1 VCPGTRWASRRKELR
16 QVRRRRFPDRR
27 THIHDDCSLLGNSG
41 DSQEEEI
48 TLRTRNRSFRVAAA
62 AVGAGAMLSTPVL
75 LALATPASAAGTPTT
90 TSTAQSAAAPAAN
103 PCPAIRV
110 FNLEGTGAFNGL
122 APGTAP
128 PPDFQSA
135 APFSPDRALTNL
147 SQASGGRA
155 DYFTINYPAAGGI
168 PIFASERAGVVETE
182 RQATTFLAQCSMSK
196 IELLGYSQGAW
207 VAGDVA
213 TDIANNKVPGVTPDK
228 VVASFLVGDPINQ
241 ATQQPGFGTQIGA
254 RTGAGPLPARF
265 AGFGANNATTFEFC
279 NPGDNV
285 CDAPPAAPGSPASF
299 GNIASIIGGP
309 TPPHLMYNTV
319 EVAPG
324 LSSVA
329 YIRQYI
335 LAHLPAVVVPPVVTT
350 PPVVPPITTP
360 PVIPPVVTTPP
371 VVPPITTPPVIP
383 PVVTTSPVLPPVVT
397 TPPVVV
403 PPVVTTPP
411 VVPPITTPPVI
422 PPVVTT
428 PPVIVP
434 VAPPVVAPPAAPP
447 VVSDPGATAVVDP
460 GAAVTPFRIDTGL
473 GANAAAAPAPTQML
487 AAPASTS
494 TNYPMLSGGLGIVMA
509 GAALLLGALYR
520 RRSR

>member
-1 VCPGTRWASRRKELR
+1 M
-16 QVRRRRFPDRR
+16 
-27 THIHDDCSLLGNSG
+27 
-41 DSQEEEI
+41 
-48 TLRTRNRSFRVAAA
+48 RTRNRSFRVAAA

-75 LALATPASAAGTPTT
+75 LALATPASAAGIPAT
-90 TSTAQSAAAPAAN
+90 TSTVQSAAAPAAN

-213 TDIANNKVPGVTPDK
+213 TDIANNTVPGVSPDK
-228 VVASFLVGDPINQ
+228 LVASFLVGDPVNQ
-241 ATQQPGFGTQIGA
+241 ATQRPGFGTEIGP

-329 YIRQYI
+329 YVRQYI
-335 LAHLPAVVVPPVVTT
+335 LAHLPAV
-350 PPVVPPITTP
+350 VVPPITTP

-371 VVPPITTPPVIP
+371 VVPPITTPPVVP

-411 VVPPITTPPVI
+411 VVPPVVTTPPVV
-422 PPVVTT
+422 PPITT

-434 VAPPVVAPPAAPP
+434 VAPPAVAPPAAPP

>member
-27 THIHDDCSLLGNSG
+27 THIHDGCSLLGNSG

-75 LALATPASAAGTPTT
+75 LALATPASAAGTPTAA
-90 TSTAQSAAAPAAN
+90 STVQSAAVPAAN

-110 FNLEGTGAFNGL
+110 FNLEGTGAFSGL

-128 PPDFQSA
+128 PPDFQAA
-135 APFSPDRALTNL
+135 APFAPDRALTNL
-147 SQASGGRA
+147 LQASGGRA
-155 DYFTINYPAAGGI
+155 DYFTINYPAAGGL
-168 PIFASERAGVVETE
+168 PIFASEQAGVLETT
-182 RQATTFLAQCSMSK
+182 RQVTSFVAQCSTSK
-196 IELLGYSQGAW
+196 VELLGYSQGAW

-213 TDIANNKVPGVTPDK
+213 SNIANNRVPGVSPDK
-228 VVASFLVGDPINQ
+228 VLVSFLVGDPINQ
-241 ATQQPGFGTQIGA
+241 ATQQPGYGTQIGA
-254 RTGAGPLPARF
+254 VTRAGPLPARV
-265 AGFGANNATTFEFC
+265 AGFGANSPTTLEFC

-285 CDAPPAAPGSPASF
+285 CDAPPAAPGSPASI

-329 YIRQYI
+329 FIRQYI
-335 LAHLPAVVVPPVVTT
+335 LAHLNAAVPPVVT
-350 PPVVPPITTP
+350 PPVVSTP
-360 PVIPPVVTTPP
+360 PVIPPVVTPP
-371 VVPPITTPPVIP
+371 VVSTPPVIP
-383 PVVTTSPVLPPVVT
+383 PVVTPPVVS
-397 TPPVVV
+397 TPPVV
-403 PPVVTTPP
+403 
-411 VVPPITTPPVI
+411 TPPVI
-422 PPVVTT
+422 PPVVTPPVVPPVVT
-428 PPVIVP
+428 PPVVLP
-434 VAPPVVAPPAAPP
+434 VAPPVVASPVAPP
-447 VVSDPGATAVVDP
+447 VVSAPGATAVVDP
-460 GAAVTPFRIDTGL
+460 GAGAPFRIDTGL
-473 GANAAAAPAPTQML
+473 GANAAAAPAPTQVL

>member
-1 VCPGTRWASRRKELR
+1 M
-16 QVRRRRFPDRR
+16 
-27 THIHDDCSLLGNSG
+27 
-41 DSQEEEI
+41 
-48 TLRTRNRSFRVAAA
+48 RTRNRSFRVAAA

-75 LALATPASAAGTPTT
+75 LALATPASAAGTPAT
-90 TSTAQSAAAPAAN
+90 TSTVQSAAAPAAN

-128 PPDFQSA
+128 PPDFQAA
-135 APFSPDRALTNL
+135 APFAPDRALTNL

-168 PIFASERAGVVETE
+168 PIFASEQAGVVETE
-182 RQATTFLAQCSMSK
+182 RQATAFLAQCSTSK

-285 CDAPPAAPGSPASF
+285 CDAPPAAPGSPASA
-299 GNIASIIGGP
+299 GNIISVINGP

-324 LSSVA
+324 LSTVA

-335 LAHLPAVVVPPVVTT
+335 LAHLPAVVMPPVTTPPVMPPVVTT
-350 PPVVPPITTP
+350 PPVMPPMTTP
-360 PVIPPVVTTPP
+360 PVMPPVVTTPP
-371 VVPPITTPPVIP
+371 VMPPMTTPPVM
-383 PVVTTSPVLPPVVT
+383 PPVVT
-397 TPPVVV
+397 TPPVM
-403 PPVVTTPP
+403 
-411 VVPPITTPPVI
+411 PPVI
-422 PPVVTT
+422 TT

-434 VAPPVVAPPAAPP
+434 VAPPVVAPP

-460 GAAVTPFRIDTGL
+460 GAGVTPFRIDTGL
-473 GANAAAAPAPTQML
+473 GANAVAAPAP
-487 AAPASTS
+487 TS

-509 GAALLLGALYR
+509 GVALLVGALYR

>member
-1 VCPGTRWASRRKELR
+1 
-16 QVRRRRFPDRR
+16 
-27 THIHDDCSLLGNSG
+27 
-41 DSQEEEI
+41 
-48 TLRTRNRSFRVAAA
+48 LRTRNRSFRVAAA

-75 LALATPASAAGTPTT
+75 LALATPASAAGTTT
-90 TSTAQSAAAPAAN
+90 PAASTVQSAAVPAAN

-128 PPDFQSA
+128 PPDFQA
-135 APFSPDRALTNL
+135 AAAFSPDRALTNL

-155 DYFTINYPAAGGI
+155 DYFTINYPAAGGL

-182 RQATTFLAQCSMSK
+182 RQAVDFVAQCSTSK

-228 VVASFLVGDPINQ
+228 VLASFLVGDPINQ
-241 ATQQPGFGTQIGA
+241 ATQQPGYGTQIGA
-254 RTGAGPLPARF
+254 RTGAGPLPARV

-285 CDAPPAAPGSPASF
+285 CDAPPAAPGSPASA
-299 GNIASIIGGP
+299 GNIISVINGP

-324 LSSVA
+324 LSTVA

-335 LAHLPAVVVPPVVTT
+335 LAHLPAVVMPPVTT
-350 PPVVPPITTP
+350 PPVI
-360 PVIPPVVTTPP
+360 
-371 VVPPITTPPVIP
+371 
-383 PVVTTSPVLPPVVT
+383 PPVVT

-411 VVPPITTPPVI
+411 VIPPVTTPPVI

-428 PPVIVP
+428 PPVV
-434 VAPPVVAPPAAPP
+434 VPPVVTTPPLIPP
-447 VVSDPGATAVVDP
+447 VVVPPVVVPVVPPVVVPPVVVSDPGATAVVDP
-460 GAAVTPFRIDTGL
+460 GAGVTPFRIDTGL
-473 GANAAAAPAPTQML
+473 GANAVAAPAP
-487 AAPASTS
+487 TS

-509 GAALLLGALYR
+509 GVALLVGALYR

>member
-27 THIHDDCSLLGNSG
+27 THIHDGCSLLGNSG

-75 LALATPASAAGTPTT
+75 LALATPASAAGTPTAA
-90 TSTAQSAAAPAAN
+90 STVQSAAVPAAN

-110 FNLEGTGAFNGL
+110 FNLEGTGAFSGL

-128 PPDFQSA
+128 PPDFQAA
-135 APFSPDRALTNL
+135 APFAPDRALTNL
-147 SQASGGRA
+147 LQASGGRA
-155 DYFTINYPAAGGI
+155 DYFTINYPAAGGL
-168 PIFASERAGVVETE
+168 PIFASEQAGVLETT
-182 RQATTFLAQCSMSK
+182 RQVTSFVAQCSTSK
-196 IELLGYSQGAW
+196 VELLGYSQGAW

-213 TDIANNKVPGVTPDK
+213 SNIANNKVPGVSPDK
-228 VVASFLVGDPINQ
+228 VLVSFLVGDPINQ
-241 ATQQPGFGTQIGA
+241 ATQQPGYGTQIGA
-254 RTGAGPLPARF
+254 VTRAGPLPARV
-265 AGFGANNATTFEFC
+265 AGFGANSPTTLEFC

-285 CDAPPAAPGSPASF
+285 CDAPPAAPGSPASI

-329 YIRQYI
+329 FIRQYI
-335 LAHLPAVVVPPVVTT
+335 LAHLNAAVPPVVTPPVVSTLPVIPPVVT
-350 PPVVPPITTP
+350 PPVVSTPPVVTP
-360 PVIPPVVTTPP
+360 PVIPPVVTPP
-371 VVPPITTPPVIP
+371 VVPPVVTPPVVL
-383 PVVTTSPVLPPVVT
+383 PVAPPVVT
-397 TPPVVV
+397 TPPVA
-403 PPVVTTPP
+403 PPVAL
-411 VVPPITTPPVI
+411 
-422 PPVVTT
+422 
-428 PPVIVP
+428 P
-434 VAPPVVAPPAAPP
+434 VAPPVVASPVAPP
-447 VVSDPGATAVVDP
+447 VVSAPGATAVVDP
-460 GAAVTPFRIDTGL
+460 GAGTPFRIDTGL
-473 GANAAAAPAPTQML
+473 GANAAAAPAPTQVL

>member
-1 VCPGTRWASRRKELR
+1 
-16 QVRRRRFPDRR
+16 
-27 THIHDDCSLLGNSG
+27 
-41 DSQEEEI
+41 
-48 TLRTRNRSFRVAAA
+48 LRTRNRSFRVAAA

-75 LALATPASAAGTPTT
+75 LALATPASAAGIPAT
-90 TSTAQSAAAPAAN
+90 TSTVQSAAAPAAN

-155 DYFTINYPAAGGI
+155 DYFTINYPAAGGL

-182 RQATTFLAQCSMSK
+182 RQAVDFVAQCSTSK

-228 VVASFLVGDPINQ
+228 VLASFLVGDPINQ
-241 ATQQPGFGTQIGA
+241 ATQQPGYGTQIGA
-254 RTGAGPLPARF
+254 RTGAGPLPARV

-329 YIRQYI
+329 YVRQYI
-335 LAHLPAVVVPPVVTT
+335 LAHLPAV
-350 PPVVPPITTP
+350 VVPPITTP
-360 PVIPPVVTTPP
+360 PVIPPVVTTP
-371 VVPPITTPPVIP
+371 
-383 PVVTTSPVLPPVVT
+383 PVLPPVVT

-411 VVPPITTPPVI
+411 VVPPVVTTPPVVPPVVTTPPVVPPVVTTPPVV

>member
-1 VCPGTRWASRRKELR
+1 
-16 QVRRRRFPDRR
+16 
-27 THIHDDCSLLGNSG
+27 
-41 DSQEEEI
+41 
-48 TLRTRNRSFRVAAA
+48 
-62 AVGAGAMLSTPVL
+62 MLSTPVL
-75 LALATPASAAGTPTT
+75 LALATPASAAGIPAAA
-90 TSTAQSAAAPAAN
+90 STVQSAAVPAAN

-128 PPDFQSA
+128 PPDFQA
-135 APFSPDRALTNL
+135 AAAFAPDRALTNL

-168 PIFASERAGVVETE
+168 PIFASEQAGVVETE
-182 RQATTFLAQCSMSK
+182 RQATAFLAQCSMSK
-196 IELLGYSQGAW
+196 IEMLGYSQGAW

-213 TDIANNKVPGVTPDK
+213 TDIANNKLPGVTPDK

-285 CDAPPAAPGSPASF
+285 CDAPPAAPGSPGSV
-299 GNIASIIGGP
+299 GNIISVINGP

-335 LAHLPAVVVPPVVTT
+335 LAHLDAVVAPPV
-350 PPVVPPITTP
+350 
-360 PVIPPVVTTPP
+360 
-371 VVPPITTPPVIP
+371 
-383 PVVTTSPVLPPVVT
+383 
-397 TPPVVV
+397 
-403 PPVVTTPP
+403 
-411 VVPPITTPPVI
+411 TTPPVI

-428 PPVIVP
+428 PPVIPPVVITPPVVPPVVTTPPVIPPVVTTPPVLPPVVVPPVIVP
-434 VAPPVVAPPAAPP
+434 VAPPVVTTPPVVVPVAPPVVVPPAAPP

-460 GAAVTPFRIDTGL
+460 GAGVTPFRIDTGL
-473 GANAAAAPAPTQML
+473 GANAVAAPAP
-487 AAPASTS
+487 TS
-494 TNYPMLSGGLGIVMA
+494 TNYPMLSAGLGIVMA
-509 GAALLLGALYR
+509 GVALLVGALYR

>member
-1 VCPGTRWASRRKELR
+1 VCPGTRWADRRKGLR

-27 THIHDDCSLLGNSG
+27 THIHNDCSLLGNSG
-41 DSQEEEI
+41 EPQKEEI
-48 TLRTRNRSFRVAAA
+48 TLRTRNRSFRVVAA

-75 LALATPASAAGTPTT
+75 LALATPASAAGTTT
-90 TSTAQSAAAPAAN
+90 PAASTVQSAAVPAAN

-128 PPDFQSA
+128 PPDFQA
-135 APFSPDRALTNL
+135 AAAFSPDRALTNL

-155 DYFTINYPAAGGI
+155 DYFTINYPAAGGL

-182 RQATTFLAQCSMSK
+182 RQAVDFVAQCSTSK

-213 TDIANNKVPGVTPDK
+213 SDIANNKVPGVTPDK
-228 VVASFLVGDPINQ
+228 VLASFFVGDPINQ
-241 ATQQPGFGTQIGA
+241 ATQQPGYGTQIGA
-254 RTGAGPLPARF
+254 RTGAGPLPARV

-335 LAHLPAVVVPPVVTT
+335 LAHLPAVVVPPVTT
-350 PPVVPPITTP
+350 PPVLPPVVVP

-371 VVPPITTPPVIP
+371 V
-383 PVVTTSPVLPPVVT
+383 L
-397 TPPVVV
+397 PPVVV
-403 PPVVTTPP
+403 PPVIPP
-411 VVPPITTPPVI
+411 VTTPPVI

-434 VAPPVVAPPAAPP
+434 VAPPVVTTPPVVVPVAPPVVTTPPVVVPVAPPVVTTPPAAPP

-460 GAAVTPFRIDTGL
+460 GAAPTPFRIDTGL
-473 GANAAAAPAPTQML
+473 GANAVAAPAPTQVQ

-509 GAALLLGALYR
+509 GVALLLGALYR

>member
-1 VCPGTRWASRRKELR
+1 
-16 QVRRRRFPDRR
+16 
-27 THIHDDCSLLGNSG
+27 
-41 DSQEEEI
+41 
-48 TLRTRNRSFRVAAA
+48 
-62 AVGAGAMLSTPVL
+62 MLSTPVL
-75 LALATPASAAGTPTT
+75 LALATPASAAGTPAA
-90 TSTAQSAAAPAAN
+90 STVQSAAVPAAN

-128 PPDFQSA
+128 PPDFQA
-135 APFSPDRALTNL
+135 AAAFAPDRALTNL

-168 PIFASERAGVVETE
+168 PIFASEQAGVVETE
-182 RQATTFLAQCSMSK
+182 RQATAFLAQCSTSK

-285 CDAPPAAPGSPASF
+285 CDAPPAAPGSPASA
-299 GNIASIIGGP
+299 GNIISVINGP

-324 LSSVA
+324 LSTVA

-335 LAHLPAVVVPPVVTT
+335 LAHLPAVVMPPVTA
-350 PPVVPPITTP
+350 P
-360 PVIPPVVTTPP
+360 PVI
-371 VVPPITTPPVIP
+371 
-383 PVVTTSPVLPPVVT
+383 PPVVT

-411 VVPPITTPPVI
+411 VIPPVTTPPVI

-428 PPVIVP
+428 PPVVVPPVVTTPPVIPPVVVPPVVVP
-434 VAPPVVAPPAAPP
+434 VAPPVVVPPVVVPVAPPVVVPP
-447 VVSDPGATAVVDP
+447 VVVSDPGATAVVDP
-460 GAAVTPFRIDTGL
+460 GAGVTPFRIDTGL
-473 GANAAAAPAPTQML
+473 GANAVAAPAP
-487 AAPASTS
+487 TS

-509 GAALLLGALYR
+509 GVALLVGALYR

>member
-1 VCPGTRWASRRKELR
+1 MCPGTRWASRRKELR

-155 DYFTINYPAAGGI
+155 DYFTINYPAAGEI

-182 RQATTFLAQCSMSK
+182 RQATTFLAPCSTSK

-360 PVIPPVVTTPP
+360 PVIPPVVTT
-371 VVPPITTPPVIP
+371 
-383 PVVTTSPVLPPVVT
+383 SPVLPPVVT

-411 VVPPITTPPVI
+411 VIPPVITTPPVV

-434 VAPPVVAPPAAPP
+434 VAPPAVAPPAAPP

-487 AAPASTS
+487 VAPASTS

>member
-1 VCPGTRWASRRKELR
+1 M
-16 QVRRRRFPDRR
+16 
-27 THIHDDCSLLGNSG
+27 
-41 DSQEEEI
+41 
-48 TLRTRNRSFRVAAA
+48 RTRNRSFRVAAA

-75 LALATPASAAGTPTT
+75 LALATPASAAGIPAT
-90 TSTAQSAAAPAAN
+90 TSTVQSAAAPAAN

-110 FNLEGTGAFNGL
+110 FNLEGTGAFSGL

-128 PPDFQSA
+128 PPDFQAPA
-135 APFSPDRALTNL
+135 AFSPDRALTNL

-155 DYFTINYPAAGGI
+155 DYFTINYPAAGGL

-182 RQATTFLAQCSMSK
+182 RQAATFLAQCSTSR

-228 VVASFLVGDPINQ
+228 VLASFLVGDPINQ
-241 ATQQPGFGTQIGA
+241 ATQQPGYGTQIGA
-254 RTGAGPLPARF
+254 RTGAGPLPARV

-329 YIRQYI
+329 YVRQYI
-335 LAHLPAVVVPPVVTT
+335 LAHLPAV
-350 PPVVPPITTP
+350 VVPPITTP
-360 PVIPPVVTTPP
+360 PVIPPVVTTP
-371 VVPPITTPPVIP
+371 
-383 PVVTTSPVLPPVVT
+383 PVLPPVVT

-411 VVPPITTPPVI
+411 VVPP
-422 PPVVTT
+422 VVTT

-447 VVSDPGATAVVDP
+447 GVSDPGATAVVDP

>member
-1 VCPGTRWASRRKELR
+1 MCPGTRWAGRRKGLR

-27 THIHDDCSLLGNSG
+27 THIHDGCSLLGNSG

-75 LALATPASAAGTPTT
+75 LALATPASAAGTPAT

-128 PPDFQSA
+128 PPDFQA
-135 APFSPDRALTNL
+135 AAAFAPDRALTNL

-182 RQATTFLAQCSMSK
+182 RQATTFLAQCSTSK

-241 ATQQPGFGTQIGA
+241 ATQQPGYGTQIGA

-335 LAHLPAVVVPPVVTT
+335 LAHLPAVLVPPVTT
-350 PPVVPPITTP
+350 PPVVPPI
-360 PVIPPVVTTPP
+360 
-371 VVPPITTPPVIP
+371 
-383 PVVTTSPVLPPVVT
+383 VT

-428 PPVIVP
+428 SPVIVP
-434 VAPPVVAPPAAPP
+434 VAPPVMAPPAAPP

-473 GANAAAAPAPTQML
+473 GANAAAAPASTQVL

>member
-27 THIHDDCSLLGNSG
+27 THIHDGCSLLGNSG

-75 LALATPASAAGTPTT
+75 LALATPASAAGTPTAA
-90 TSTAQSAAAPAAN
+90 STVQSAAVPAAN

-110 FNLEGTGAFNGL
+110 FNLEGTGAFSGL

-128 PPDFQSA
+128 PPDFQAA
-135 APFSPDRALTNL
+135 APFAPDRALTNL
-147 SQASGGRA
+147 LQASGGRA
-155 DYFTINYPAAGGI
+155 DYFTINYPAAGGL
-168 PIFASERAGVVETE
+168 PIFASEQAGVLETT
-182 RQATTFLAQCSMSK
+182 RQVTSFVAQCSTSK
-196 IELLGYSQGAW
+196 VELLGYSQGAW

-213 TDIANNKVPGVTPDK
+213 SNIANNKVPGVSPDK
-228 VVASFLVGDPINQ
+228 VLVSFLVGDPINQ
-241 ATQQPGFGTQIGA
+241 ATQQPGYGTQIGA
-254 RTGAGPLPARF
+254 VTRAGPLPARV
-265 AGFGANNATTFEFC
+265 AGFGANSPTTLEFC

-285 CDAPPAAPGSPASF
+285 CDAPPTAPGSPASI

-329 YIRQYI
+329 FIRQYI
-335 LAHLPAVVVPPVVTT
+335 LAHLNAAVPPVVT
-350 PPVVPPITTP
+350 PPVVSTP
-360 PVIPPVVTTPP
+360 PVIPPVVTLP
-371 VVPPITTPPVIP
+371 VVSTPPVIP
-383 PVVTTSPVLPPVVT
+383 PVVTPPVVS
-397 TPPVVV
+397 TPPVV
-403 PPVVTTPP
+403 
-411 VVPPITTPPVI
+411 TPPVI
-422 PPVVTT
+422 PPVVTPPVVPPVVT
-428 PPVIVP
+428 PPVVLP
-434 VAPPVVAPPAAPP
+434 VAPPVVASPVAPP
-447 VVSDPGATAVVDP
+447 VVSAPGATAVVDP
-460 GAAVTPFRIDTGL
+460 GAGTPFRIDTGL
-473 GANAAAAPAPTQML
+473 GANAAAAPAPTQVL

>member
-1 VCPGTRWASRRKELR
+1 MCPGTRWASRRKELR

-27 THIHDDCSLLGNSG
+27 THIHDGCSLLGNSG

-75 LALATPASAAGTPTT
+75 LALATPASAAGTPTAA
-90 TSTAQSAAAPAAN
+90 STVQSAAVPAAN

-110 FNLEGTGAFNGL
+110 FNLEGTGAFSGL

-128 PPDFQSA
+128 PPDFQAA
-135 APFSPDRALTNL
+135 APFAPDRALTNL
-147 SQASGGRA
+147 LQASGGRA
-155 DYFTINYPAAGGI
+155 DYFTINYPAAGGL
-168 PIFASERAGVVETE
+168 PIFASEQAGVLETT
-182 RQATTFLAQCSMSK
+182 RQVTSFVAQCSTSK
-196 IELLGYSQGAW
+196 VELLGYSQGAW

-213 TDIANNKVPGVTPDK
+213 SNIANNKVPGVSPDK
-228 VVASFLVGDPINQ
+228 VLVSFLVGDPINQ
-241 ATQQPGFGTQIGA
+241 ATQQPGYGTQIGA
-254 RTGAGPLPARF
+254 VTRAGPLPARV
-265 AGFGANNATTFEFC
+265 AGFGANSPTTLEFC

-285 CDAPPAAPGSPASF
+285 CDAPPAAPGSPASI

-329 YIRQYI
+329 FIRQYI
-335 LAHLPAVVVPPVVTT
+335 LAHLNAAVPPVVTPPVVST
-350 PPVVPPITTP
+350 PPVVTP
-360 PVIPPVVTTPP
+360 PVIPPVVTPP
-371 VVPPITTPPVIP
+371 
-383 PVVTTSPVLPPVVT
+383 
-397 TPPVVV
+397 VV
-403 PPVVTTPP
+403 PPVVTPP
-411 VVPPITTPPVI
+411 VVL
-422 PPVVTT
+422 
-428 PPVIVP
+428 P
-434 VAPPVVAPPAAPP
+434 VAPPVVASPVAPP
-447 VVSDPGATAVVDP
+447 VVSAPGATAVVDP
-460 GAAVTPFRIDTGL
+460 GAGTPFRIDTGL
-473 GANAAAAPAPTQML
+473 GANAAAAPAPTQVL

>member
-1 VCPGTRWASRRKELR
+1 
-16 QVRRRRFPDRR
+16 
-27 THIHDDCSLLGNSG
+27 
-41 DSQEEEI
+41 
-48 TLRTRNRSFRVAAA
+48 
-62 AVGAGAMLSTPVL
+62 MLSTPVL
-75 LALATPASAAGTPTT
+75 LALATPASAAGIPAT
-90 TSTAQSAAAPAAN
+90 TSTVQSAAAPAAN

-213 TDIANNKVPGVTPDK
+213 TDIANNTVPGVSPDK
-228 VVASFLVGDPINQ
+228 LVASFLVGDPVNQ
-241 ATQQPGFGTQIGA
+241 ATQRPGFGTEIGP

-329 YIRQYI
+329 YVRQYI
-335 LAHLPAVVVPPVVTT
+335 LAHLPAV
-350 PPVVPPITTP
+350 VVPPITTP

-371 VVPPITTPPVIP
+371 VVPPITTPPVVP

-411 VVPPITTPPVI
+411 VVPPVVTTPPVV
-422 PPVVTT
+422 PPITT

-434 VAPPVVAPPAAPP
+434 VAPPAVAPPAAPP

>member
-1 VCPGTRWASRRKELR
+1 
-16 QVRRRRFPDRR
+16 
-27 THIHDDCSLLGNSG
+27 
-41 DSQEEEI
+41 
-48 TLRTRNRSFRVAAA
+48 
-62 AVGAGAMLSTPVL
+62 MLSTPVL
-75 LALATPASAAGTPTT
+75 LALATPASAAATPAT
-90 TSTAQSAAAPAAN
+90 TSTVQSAAVPAAN

-110 FNLEGTGAFNGL
+110 FNLEGTGAFSGL

-128 PPDFQSA
+128 PPDFQSPA
-135 APFSPDRALTNL
+135 AFSPDRALTNL

-155 DYFTINYPAAGGI
+155 DYFTINYPAAGGF

-182 RQATTFLAQCSMSK
+182 RQAVDFVAQCSTSK

-228 VVASFLVGDPINQ
+228 VLASFLVGDPINQ
-241 ATQQPGFGTQIGA
+241 ATQQPGYGTQIGA
-254 RTGAGPLPARF
+254 RTGAGPLPARV

-335 LAHLPAVVVPPVVTT
+335 LAHLPAVVVPPVTTPPVLPPVVVPPVIPPVVTT
-350 PPVVPPITTP
+350 PPVIPPVVTTP

-371 VVPPITTPPVIP
+371 VVVPVA
-383 PVVTTSPVLPPVVT
+383 PPVVT
-397 TPPVVV
+397 TPPVV
-403 PPVVTTPP
+403 
-411 VVPPITTPPVI
+411 
-422 PPVVTT
+422 
-428 PPVIVP
+428 VP

-460 GAAVTPFRIDTGL
+460 GAAPTPFRIDTGL
-473 GANAAAAPAPTQML
+473 GANAVAAPAPTQAL
-487 AAPASTS
+487 AAPAPTS
-494 TNYPMLSGGLGIVMA
+494 TNYPMLSAGLGIVMA
-509 GAALLLGALYR
+509 GVALLLGALYR